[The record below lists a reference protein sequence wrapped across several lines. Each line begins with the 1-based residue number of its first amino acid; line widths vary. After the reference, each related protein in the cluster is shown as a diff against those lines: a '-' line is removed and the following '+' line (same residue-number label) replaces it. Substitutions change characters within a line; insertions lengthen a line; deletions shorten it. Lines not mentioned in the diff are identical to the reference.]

1 MLNANISN
9 LSNRFH
15 VRRGLLFGLLIVGAL
30 IAFEVFNYSTTDFA
44 LKDLLGD
51 LKFLGIRWATILS
64 IAFCGIDFAGIAR
77 LFTPEQGRD
86 EPMEVWYLFG
96 AWMLAAT
103 MNAMLTWWG
112 VSIALLNH
120 QSLGTAVVD
129 GATLIKIVPIFVA
142 VMVWLTR
149 VLIIGTLS
157 VAGERIFS
165 QVDFRNSVSRSQT
178 KSYTS
183 QNRVNPR
190 NSSNRTTS
198 LPRSVTRG
206 VSAADMRASGAGVN
220 SYRPAPKVEPTYE
233 TDYSNSDYS
242 SQEPVYTPVSFSG
255 NRNNNRQAR
264 F

>member
-1 MLNANISN
+1 MLNANFSS
-9 LSNRFH
+9 LTKQLRLQ
-15 VRRGLLFGLLIVGAL
+15 RGLLFGMLIVGAL
-30 IAFEVFNYSTTDFA
+30 LAFEIFNYSTTDFA
-44 LKDLLGD
+44 LSDLLGD
-51 LKFLGIRWATILS
+51 LKFMGVRWATILS

-86 EPMEVWYLFG
+86 EPAEVWYLFG

-129 GATLIKIVPIFVA
+129 GATLIKVVPIFVA

-157 VAGERIFS
+157 VAGDRIFS
-165 QVDFRNSVSRSQT
+165 QVDLRRPVSRSAKKT
-178 KSYTS
+178 YTRQQRPVS
-183 QNRVNPR
+183 RPATG
-190 NSSNRTTS
+190 RTSS
-198 LPRSVTRG
+198 LPRGVTRG
-206 VSAADMRASGAGVN
+206 VSASSFN
-220 SYRPAPKVEPTYE
+220 SYKPAPKPEPTYE
-233 TDYSNSDYS
+233 TDYS
-242 SQEPVYTPVSFSG
+242 SQEPIYTPVSFSG
-255 NRNNNRQAR
+255 NRKDNRQAR

>member
-1 MLNANISN
+1 MLNANITT
-9 LSNRFH
+9 LSNRLR
-15 VRRGLLFGLLIVGAL
+15 VQRGLLFGLLIVGAL
-30 IAFEVFNYSTTDFA
+30 LAFELFNYSTTDFA
-44 LKDLLGD
+44 LTDLLGD
-51 LKFLGIRWATILS
+51 LKFMGVRWATILS
-64 IAFCGIDFAGIAR
+64 VAFCGIDFAGIAR

-129 GATLIKIVPIFVA
+129 SGTLIKIVPIFVA

-157 VAGERIFS
+157 VAGDRIFS
-165 QVDFRNSVSRSQT
+165 QVDLRTTVSRRQN
-178 KSYTS
+178 KSYANQKRTNARPS
-183 QNRVNPR
+183 SGRSKSIPRGVN
-190 NSSNRTTS
+190 
-198 LPRSVTRG
+198 RG
-206 VSAADMRASGAGVN
+206 VSATASGTT
-220 SYRPAPKVEPTYE
+220 SYRPAQKPEPSYDA
-233 TDYSNSDYS
+233 DYN

>member
-1 MLNANISN
+1 MLNAN
-9 LSNRFH
+9 LSILTNRFH
-15 VRRGLLFGLLIVGAL
+15 VRRGFLFGLLLVGAL
-30 IAFEVFNYSTTDFA
+30 FAFEIFNYSTTDFA
-44 LKDLLGD
+44 LTDLLGD
-51 LKFLGIRWATILS
+51 LRFLGIRWAMILS

-129 GATLIKIVPIFVA
+129 GVTLVKIVPIFVA
-142 VMVWLTR
+142 LMVWLTR

-165 QVDFRNSVSRSQT
+165 QVDIRESVSSR
-178 KSYTS
+178 
-183 QNRVNPR
+183 QNRSFANKKR
-190 NSSNRTTS
+190 NISRNTSNRSSS
-198 LPRSVTRG
+198 LPRSINQG
-206 VSAADMRASGAGVN
+206 GSANSARVQRANLN
-220 SYRPAPKVEPTYE
+220 SYRPAPKAEPTYE
-233 TDYSNSDYS
+233 TDYSNPDYG

-255 NRNNNRQAR
+255 NRNNNRQTR

>member
-1 MLNANISN
+1 MLNANFSSFSRH
-9 LSNRFH
+9 LRLQ
-15 VRRGLLFGLLIVGAL
+15 RGFLFGLLIVGAL
-30 IAFEVFNYSTTDFA
+30 LAFELFNYSTTDFA
-44 LKDLLGD
+44 LTDLLGD
-51 LKFLGIRWATILS
+51 LNFMGVAWATILS

-86 EPMEVWYLFG
+86 EPTEVWYLFG

-120 QSLGTAVVD
+120 QSLGTAVVER
-129 GATLIKIVPIFVA
+129 ATLIKIVPIFVA

-157 VAGERIFS
+157 VAGDRIFS
-165 QVDFRNSVSRSQT
+165 QVDLRKTVSRATKRSYANARKTNSQAAT
-178 KSYTS
+178 GRSPS
-183 QNRVNPR
+183 VPR
-190 NSSNRTTS
+190 RI
-198 LPRSVTRG
+198 TRG
-206 VSAADMRASGAGVN
+206 VSAAGSGAT
-220 SYRPAPKVEPTYE
+220 SYRPAPKPEPTYE
-233 TDYSNSDYS
+233 SDYG

-255 NRNNNRQAR
+255 NRNNNRQTR